1 MEMVLKVITKR
12 YPVNRKKRYACL
24 QRYAKLEERGMK
36 TMRQIGG
43 PRGIRTLDLSDA
55 NRTLSQ
61 QYRFCAHLM
70 HCEKRK
76 IDVYSSI

>member
-36 TMRQIGG
+36 TMRQNGSL
-43 PRGIRTLDLSDA
+43 PVR
-55 NRTLSQ
+55 
-61 QYRFCAHLM
+61 
-70 HCEKRK
+70 
-76 IDVYSSI
+76 YSYWLGSLPAAADHPSSNFP